1 MLISDFKRLTAAHAI
16 GRVDFMRVM
25 GEGWHVY
32 AYDVTGGNVIKQYG
46 HQLMGT
52 RGEPRMYTS
61 LDRAWEAVRAA
72 GYGGVIDI
80 DG

>member
-1 MLISDFKRLTAAHAI
+1 MKIADFRQLATANAI
-16 GRVDFMRVM
+16 GQVVFMRVID
-25 GEGWHVY
+25 EGWHVY
-32 AYDVTGGNVIKQYG
+32 AYDVKKANVIAQYG

-52 RGEPRMYTS
+52 RGDPRMYTS
-61 LDRAWEAVRAA
+61 LDRAWEAVRQA